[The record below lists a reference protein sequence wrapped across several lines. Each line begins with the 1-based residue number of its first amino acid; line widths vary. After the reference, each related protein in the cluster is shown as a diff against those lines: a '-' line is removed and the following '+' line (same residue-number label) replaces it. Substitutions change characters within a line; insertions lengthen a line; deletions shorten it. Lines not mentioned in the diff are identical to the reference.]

1 MKRLKYLV
9 ILTLSPFSLANQISQ
24 SGDPLS
30 SSVLRGIKMKYE
42 ACVFQRGSAL
52 LTHTSFRDAM
62 EYAPMACRK
71 ELLMAKKFLL
81 DSAFRLDAIDQLVS
95 SIEEGVKIDLAGR
108 LIKQLEMSKK
118 GK

>member
-1 MKRLKYLV
+1 MKLLICLACL
-9 ILTLSPFSLANQISQ
+9 ILSSLSLANEKRQ

-30 SSVLRGIKMKYE
+30 STELQSIKTTYE
-42 ACVFQRGSAL
+42 ACVFLNGSTL
-52 LTHTSFRDAM
+52 LSKTSFRDAM

-81 DSAFRLDAIDQLVS
+81 DSAFKIEVIDQLVS

-108 LIKQLEMSKK
+108 LIKQLKDKKK
-118 GK
+118 GQ